1 MDDAFMQL
9 IHTGTIVYGVSI
21 IMVTFFIRKL
31 VETGWPSIKKK
42 ADENDPAVTYETTFA
57 RYWNQVILY
66 ALPSAIGA
74 LIGILDVPFLYGDNG
89 AKTMLGRVFTGVFVG
104 GVSAFVYK
112 SAKKRWGINLES
124 GLQGSTRPPPPPA
137 ETPS

>member
-1 MDDAFMQL
+1 MDEAFTQL
-9 IHTGTIVYGVSI
+9 IHTGTIVFGVSI

-31 VETGWPSIKKK
+31 VETAVPSVQKK
-42 ADENDPAVTYETTFA
+42 ADENAPAITYETTFS

-66 ALPSAIGA
+66 ALPPVVGA
-74 LIGILDVPFLYGDNG
+74 LIGILDVPFLYGEDG

-112 SAKKRWGINLES
+112 SAKKRWGINLET
-124 GLQGSTRPPPPPA
+124 GLRQSTKPPPA
-137 ETPS
+137 NEVQP